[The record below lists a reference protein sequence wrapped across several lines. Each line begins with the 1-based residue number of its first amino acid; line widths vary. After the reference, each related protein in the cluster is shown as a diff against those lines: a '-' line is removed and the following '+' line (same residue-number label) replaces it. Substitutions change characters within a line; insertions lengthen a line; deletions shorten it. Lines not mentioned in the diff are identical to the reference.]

1 MDSLLED
8 DAYEM
13 PPPTPHQSSQY
24 YVNSNQAK
32 VHQKDEVFDLPTT
45 DDGEDEVAPPPPP
58 KIKSTPAPCKPV
70 PRPPDQSERFS
81 IESSVSGDSRMSVDS
96 RYSSD
101 SRTTITS
108 ETSMESVSGKLS
120 TDSGDILSSDSSDDT
135 TIADYVDMATTSNS
149 YMDMRSVQR
158 TGSKTKPK
166 PPAILPKPNRSS
178 ASSVD
183 STKEEAAE
191 SIATFD
197 DELDSGPTGSEYM
210 PMKEVHVPPHH
221 LKKSHSE
228 SVVNVPKQLPIP
240 DSEDYVNPTLVCKC
254 IRNTLFT
261 NERTLKIFIKHV
273 KAKTN
278 FALDSNNLSF
288 WVFFFFLLLAPRIS
302 PRTSLMSPIHNIHS
316 TSELKHETHGQRPS
330 YLRELFFQFYIYVE
344 LVLF

>member
-1 MDSLLED
+1 
-8 DAYEM
+8 M

-32 VHQKDEVFDLPTT
+32 VRHADDVFDLQTA

-58 KIKSTPAPCKPV
+58 KMKSTPAPCKPV
-70 PRPPDQSERFS
+70 PRPPVQSERSS
-81 IESSVSGDSRMSVDS
+81 IDSSSGDSRMSIDS
-96 RYSSD
+96 RYSTD

-108 ETSMESVSGKLS
+108 ETSMESVTTLDSGKLS
-120 TDSGDILSSDSSDDT
+120 ADSGDILSSDSSDDT

-158 TGSKTKPK
+158 NGSKTKPT
-166 PPAILPKPNRSS
+166 PPIVLPKPNRSS
-178 ASSVD
+178 DASVG
-183 STKEEAAE
+183 STKEDAAE

-240 DSEDYVNPTLVCKC
+240 DSEDYVKPTSVCKS
-254 IRNTLFT
+254 IHNADLLMKKRFGKHIK
-261 NERTLKIFIKHV
+261 TLK
-273 KAKTN
+273 
-278 FALDSNNLSF
+278 
-288 WVFFFFLLLAPRIS
+288 RI
-302 PRTSLMSPIHNIHS
+302 T
-316 TSELKHETHGQRPS
+316 
-330 YLRELFFQFYIYVE
+330 F
-344 LVLF
+344 